1 MRFLLDFGA
10 SVYHYMDY
18 LNFIDDDNATYD
30 RDVDVVDSDE
40 NENRAIVVEVLSRRA
55 LQQLSWCQTSAQVP
69 LYHPFLASLFMPSKK
84 HTRACMH
91 RQPSM
96 LARVHRHTHTQTYT
110 PFQLAK
116 HYKLLNIYL
125 NKFAYLHRYLHIF
138 RDIQYIY
145 RSSQAPSGCQ
155 WEGNIYL
162 MNIHINSPFFKISMF
177 IHNHLVNIQINSP
190 FSKYPYSC
198 MISHLM
204 NIQLHSHYEYSPLE
218 GWTKP

>member
-1 MRFLLDFGA
+1 M
-10 SVYHYMDY
+10 S
-18 LNFIDDDNATYD
+18 NFSTG
-30 RDVDVVDSDE
+30 ST
-40 NENRAIVVEVLSRRA
+40 LS
-55 LQQLSWCQTSAQVP
+55 
-69 LYHPFLASLFMPSKK
+69 PFLASLFMPSKK

-96 LARVHRHTHTQTYT
+96 LARVHRHTHTHTYT

-138 RDIQYIY
+138 TDIHYIY

-177 IHNHLVNIQINSP
+177 IHNHLMNIQINSP